1 MTPRDNHGNE
11 IKVGD
16 RVRRVVASDWPHQY
30 GAFDEVY
37 TVLDINEAGSLV
49 VIDGAPGASAHAFKK
64 EPDNVIARDKN
75 GNELQVGDRVRRV
88 DDSFTYNNKYGVVGG
103 VYTVLGVEPGTI
115 VIIKGNPGA
124 TSRCFELVKEA
135 DMTASE
141 TKLLEQEVASLE
153 ARLDE
158 LNGKRATVRTGLSM
172 SVIDLEAIAANIE
185 GKGTATTRR
194 QSVEA
199 IRKLKDRL
207 DRLAQAYV

>member
-1 MTPRDNHGNE
+1 MTARDNHGNE

-16 RVRRVVASDWPHQY
+16 RVRRVVMSDWPRQY

-37 TVLDINEAGSLV
+37 TVLSVTDTGTICVIN
-49 VIDGAPGASAHAFKK
+49 GAPGASAGAFKK

-88 DDSFTYNNKYGVVGG
+88 DDSFTYNNKYGVVGE

-135 DMTASE
+135 DMTAE

-158 LNGKRATVRTGLSM
+158 LNERRATIRTALTQAVSDMEG
-172 SVIDLEAIAANIE
+172 IATNIE

-207 DRLAQAYV
+207 DRLEAYV